1 MAEADDGGPRRGYD
15 AAVSWNL
22 EHGVSASPLEAWMVE
37 ALEVLRPPVA
47 DAAAAAALAENPLAG
62 LHRPPLERGDATGA
76 LRIAAPYLLDL
87 PDDLQACRL
96 ALICGVLVE
105 QGGEVG
111 VVAEPLL
118 RRAHRVFAAVA
129 ALLERAGVDDDEADP
144 AALARALDTDPAG
157 LAARGGTYAAMA
169 TVTVLARSADAR
181 RFARDLPRFAAD
193 ADRVAPFV
201 ANATFVAEALRA
213 AEDLVVDVLHVS
225 QKKGYRV
232 RATGVGNVFHL
243 LTLLQAELVGRPS
256 VGWLQGEAQDP
267 RVTAHAR
274 GEADAAPVESIAAQ
288 WDYYQWPAW
297 TPTGWRPD
305 ALKWMAWGEL
315 HPAELMRFEGV
326 PTILCGPPT
335 IKRSWD
341 PSFCGRL
348 HGDWRAHVTVDTV
361 WGADDVDRRLQ
372 RIATAE

>member
-1 MAEADDGGPRRGYD
+1 M
-15 AAVSWNL
+15 
-22 EHGVSASPLEAWMVE
+22 SASPLEAWMVE

-47 DAAAAAALAENPLAG
+47 DAAAAAALADDPLAG
-62 LHRPPLERGDATGA
+62 LDRPPLERGDATGA

-105 QGGEVG
+105 HGGDAAA
-111 VVAEPLL
+111 VAEPLL
-118 RRAHRVFAAVA
+118 RRTHRVFAALA
-129 ALLERAGVDDDEADP
+129 ALLERAGLTDDDADP
-144 AALARALDTDPAG
+144 AALIAALDHDPAG
-157 LAARGGTYAAMA
+157 LAARGGPFAAMA
-169 TVTVLARSADAR
+169 TVTTLARSADAR
-181 RFARDLPRFAAD
+181 RFARDLPRFAED

-201 ANATFVAEALRA
+201 ANAGFVAEALRA
-213 AEDLVVDVLHVS
+213 AEDLVVDVLHVP

-232 RATGVGNVFHL
+232 RVTGVGNVFHL

-256 VGWLQGEAQDP
+256 VGWLKGEAQDP
-267 RVTAHAR
+267 RVTAYAR
-274 GEADAAPVESIAAQ
+274 GETGTAPVESIAAQ

-326 PTILCGPPT
+326 PTILAGPAT
-335 IKRSWD
+335 IQRSWD
-341 PSFCGRL
+341 ASFCGRL
-348 HGDWRAHVTVDTV
+348 HGDWRARVTVDTV
-361 WGADDVDRRLQ
+361 WGADEVERRLQ
-372 RIATAE
+372 RIAVAE